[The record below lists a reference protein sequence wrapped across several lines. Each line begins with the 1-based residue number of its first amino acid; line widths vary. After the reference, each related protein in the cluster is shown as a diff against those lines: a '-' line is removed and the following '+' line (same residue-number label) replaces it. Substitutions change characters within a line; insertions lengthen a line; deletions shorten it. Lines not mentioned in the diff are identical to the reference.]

1 MNRGGCMKE
10 EIRSGFV
17 GIIGA
22 PNAGKSTLLNQ
33 VLGQKISIT
42 SKKPQTTRD
51 RILGI
56 VNRPFSQIIFVDTP
70 GIHKSTTLLNKRIV
84 DQAML
89 AMADVDVVLFMVDA
103 SSRNFSA
110 EKLIVAQL
118 NKTGK
123 PVILALNK
131 IDLAQKAQVF
141 SLVEEFKDLFDF
153 HAIIPVSAKK
163 NIQVD
168 QLLTEVES
176 SLEIGPRLYP
186 EETFTDVSEKFMVK
200 EIIREKVFR
209 LTGMEIPY
217 SSAVTVD
224 AFDVE
229 KKLIVIHASI
239 HVVRNSQKGI
249 IIGKKGSMLTQIG
262 TKARIDIEKMTGSKV
277 LLKLFVKVTKD
288 WISNAKALNEFGY

>member
-1 MNRGGCMKE
+1 MKE

-56 VNRPFSQIIFVDTP
+56 VNSPTSQIIFVDTP
-70 GIHKSTTLLNKRIV
+70 GIHKSNTLLNKRIV

-89 AMADVDVVLFMVDA
+89 AMADVDLVLFMVDA

-123 PVILALNK
+123 PVVLALNK
-131 IDLAQKAQVF
+131 IDLAKKAHLF
-141 SLVEEFKDLFDF
+141 SLVEEFKGLFDF
-153 HAIIPVSAKK
+153 QAVIPVSAKK

-176 SLEIGPRLYP
+176 SLAIGPRLYP

-224 AFDVE
+224 AFEVE

-239 HVVRNSQKGI
+239 HVVRDSQKGI

-262 TKARIDIEKMTGSKV
+262 TRARVDIEKMTGSKV

-288 WISNAKALNEFGY
+288 WISNAKTLNEFGY

>member
-1 MNRGGCMKE
+1 MKKGDFMKE

-56 VNRPFSQIIFVDTP
+56 VNRPTSQIIFVDTP

-123 PVILALNK
+123 PVVLALNK
-131 IDLAQKAQVF
+131 IDLAKKSQIF
-141 SLVEEFKDLFDF
+141 SLVEEFRALFDF
-153 HAIIPVSAKK
+153 KAVIPVSAKK

-168 QLLTEVES
+168 QLLEEVES
-176 SLEIGPRLYP
+176 SLAEGPRLYP

-224 AFDVE
+224 SFVVE
-229 KKLIVIHASI
+229 RKLIVIHASI
-239 HVVRNSQKGI
+239 HVVRDSQKGI